1 MHETCPAAPGP
12 SPGSGRRLCLSTNN
26 VREAPD
32 IRSIAIDGNCGEQHE
47 MLPRDQW
54 ARLSPPEAGQG
65 ASHHDR
71 RCVAPACSSVL
82 PWFAGLGRGIPGFGG
97 LAIGGA
103 SRSRAGWRGLRQC
116 GQREHGHEAGQ
127 ERSRHSLTH
136 GEFLHSFQV
145 ADERSRCR
153 GGCSGAPNF
162 SGRPPS
168 LTQLRARVG
177 GGHADQESPVG
188 EAGAATRCNR
198 AAPAP

>member
-1 MHETCPAAPGP
+1 
-12 SPGSGRRLCLSTNN
+12 
-26 VREAPD
+26 
-32 IRSIAIDGNCGEQHE
+32 

-71 RCVAPACSSVL
+71 RCVAPACSRVL
-82 PWFAGLGRGIPGFGG
+82 PWFAGLGRGIPGFSG

-103 SRSRAGWRGLRQC
+103 SRSRAGWRGLRQG

-136 GEFLHSFQV
+136 GEFLHSFQI

-153 GGCSGAPNF
+153 GGCRRSPEFFWPAPQPDSVASASRRRARRSGIPSCR
-162 SGRPPS
+162 SGSSNEVQSCCSRPVSRGPAEPAADSQFLSKREFRGARGRAGPARPPRRRA
-168 LTQLRARVG
+168 LLR
-177 GGHADQESPVG
+177 
-188 EAGAATRCNR
+188 
-198 AAPAP
+198 